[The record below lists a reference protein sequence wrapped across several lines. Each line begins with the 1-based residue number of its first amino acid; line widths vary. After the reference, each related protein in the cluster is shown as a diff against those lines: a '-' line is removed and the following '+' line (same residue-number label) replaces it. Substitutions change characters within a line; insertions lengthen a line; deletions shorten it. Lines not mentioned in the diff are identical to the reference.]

1 MVAPF
6 QSSKFLIAQGP
17 ANWYDP
23 LSEAVA
29 KRNQQ
34 EEKSLAEWETH
45 RAEKVKVKA
54 EESPIKVLE
63 AVANLSVTAGKLAQ
77 QFKQAD
83 AKKKSADSE
92 YVKNLVDRYGTEVG
106 NALAA
111 AYVKDKDLIF
121 SEENATYKDLK
132 AQFPEEK
139 YKSFFSELEDL
150 GGRRQVRLKEEVA
163 ARESI
168 RLGGEDSYIN
178 SEEFGSLSA
187 DEKKAYNNDSEEG
200 RLQTKKD
207 WIHRRI
213 AKMGLSDELIMKF
226 MAPEVSRANATRR
239 GISTAKT
246 SYGHSQ
252 KTKAL
257 YESFFKTKALTLD
270 SNDVLE
276 EFKHQVIQGAEG
288 LTTLKDGTTP
298 LQQSAKIVLERFN
311 ELNRNGFIP
320 QISLTDLKNYTFDH
334 PAGPGGK
341 LNLLDGFF
349 KGDEEVFNSIIEDN
363 RIGQR
368 KYLAVQASL
377 DNDYANQLM
386 EIGHTGQMTKD
397 QFDLAILGLEGR
409 GNLSAQTITALK
421 KIDPTKQDDA
431 TYQLEKD
438 SHWTQAEINGDID
451 SKDNVELA
459 KSIQNDTLQV
469 EVQST
474 QNRLKLSKNKNK
486 FKSHDQRLKANA
498 NLVMKISKQRTLGDN
513 EVLEGF
519 NERLSI
525 EINQLESQ
533 LYMDIWKRDPE
544 ATNISEQVAIE
555 KKRILTE
562 RGFYAQVGEPEE
574 GIWSRDSKGNFPNY
588 EAAVTARNLGI
599 ANWDLNDANSISTAQ
614 SINNWQGIINNARKQ
629 AKHNVSSGEE
639 SNAVPLRI
647 ANTPGLLEPDDLTAS
662 WIGIKE
668 NNKSLNI
675 KNFKPTPK
683 LSYIASTIPNVSA
696 AQLWKIQTKLLIQ
709 SKDPNHQAVVKAFGL
724 EEKLNNVPNHYE
736 TLAQAAER
744 TGDKY
749 LSAVIN
755 HGDPHNFTANQ
766 LQRLITS
773 RMPVLPDNYKEQEDE
788 INKIVAEQRSRIRTK
803 KEKNSLI
810 KQGIQFPEQLDD
822 DLNQDKA

>member
-334 PAGPGGK
+334 PAGKGGK
-341 LNLLDGFF
+341 LNLLDGLF

-368 KYLAVQASL
+368 KYLAVQAYL
-377 DNDYANQLM
+377 DND
-386 EIGHTGQMTKD
+386 
-397 QFDLAILGLEGR
+397 
-409 GNLSAQTITALK
+409 
-421 KIDPTKQDDA
+421 
-431 TYQLEKD
+431 
-438 SHWTQAEINGDID
+438 
-451 SKDNVELA
+451 
-459 KSIQNDTLQV
+459 
-469 EVQST
+469 
-474 QNRLKLSKNKNK
+474 
-486 FKSHDQRLKANA
+486 
-498 NLVMKISKQRTLGDN
+498 
-513 EVLEGF
+513 
-519 NERLSI
+519 
-525 EINQLESQ
+525 
-533 LYMDIWKRDPE
+533 
-544 ATNISEQVAIE
+544 
-555 KKRILTE
+555 
-562 RGFYAQVGEPEE
+562 
-574 GIWSRDSKGNFPNY
+574 
-588 EAAVTARNLGI
+588 
-599 ANWDLNDANSISTAQ
+599 
-614 SINNWQGIINNARKQ
+614 
-629 AKHNVSSGEE
+629 
-639 SNAVPLRI
+639 
-647 ANTPGLLEPDDLTAS
+647 
-662 WIGIKE
+662 
-668 NNKSLNI
+668 
-675 KNFKPTPK
+675 
-683 LSYIASTIPNVSA
+683 
-696 AQLWKIQTKLLIQ
+696 
-709 SKDPNHQAVVKAFGL
+709 
-724 EEKLNNVPNHYE
+724 
-736 TLAQAAER
+736 
-744 TGDKY
+744 
-749 LSAVIN
+749 
-755 HGDPHNFTANQ
+755 
-766 LQRLITS
+766 
-773 RMPVLPDNYKEQEDE
+773 
-788 INKIVAEQRSRIRTK
+788 
-803 KEKNSLI
+803 
-810 KQGIQFPEQLDD
+810 
-822 DLNQDKA
+822 